1 MGKDYKRDDYYLTV
15 CDLRLAA
22 EKVDLNICIKVETVQ
37 HIISTF

>member
-1 MGKDYKRDDYYLTV
+1 MGKDYKRDDYYLIV